1 MVDPISTATSV
12 PAADVS
18 VFSSWIWLFALTGLV
33 VVSSY
38 LFVRFQRKGAPGTQ
52 KVDIRLLGMRRL
64 GPREAIVVAEID
76 GRKMVLGHTAASVNF
91 ITELSESKASATQS
105 EPAQK

>member
-1 MVDPISTATSV
+1 MADPISTAASA

-18 VFSSWIWLFALTGLV
+18 VLSSWMWLFALTGLV
-33 VVSSY
+33 VLASF
-38 LFVRFQRKGAPGTQ
+38 LFVRFQRKGPPGTQ

-91 ITELSESKASATQS
+91 IAELSEPKSPSSHS
-105 EPAQK
+105 EPVQK